1 MKDASIPDNMASE
14 LSRDEVAHIADLA
27 QIDVTPAELDT
38 FARQLTD
45 ILAYAA
51 TIQQADTGG
60 IEADGSSNVAALPE
74 LRADE
79 PAPSLDRRAALAI
92 SPDSRSEAG
101 LFRVPKVL

>member
-1 MKDASIPDNMASE
+1 MASQ

-27 QIDVTPAELDT
+27 QIDVTTAEIET

-51 TIQQADTGG
+51 TIQQADTSG
-60 IEADGSSNVAALPE
+60 IDTDPAVVVAELPE
-74 LRADE
+74 VRTDS
-79 PAPSLDRRAALAI
+79 PAPSLDRAAALAI
-92 SPDSRSEAG
+92 APDSRPEAG